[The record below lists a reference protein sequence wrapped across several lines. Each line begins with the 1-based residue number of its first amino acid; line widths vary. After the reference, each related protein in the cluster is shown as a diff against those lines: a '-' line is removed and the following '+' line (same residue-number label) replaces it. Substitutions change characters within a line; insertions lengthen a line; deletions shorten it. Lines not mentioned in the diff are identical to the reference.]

1 MQGPSL
7 SVPPPKKQSSE
18 EKDAAS
24 DIPGMSYGERMK
36 IRECIT

>member
-7 SVPPPKKQSSE
+7 SVPPPNKQPSE

-24 DIPGMSYGERMK
+24 DIPGVFGERMK
-36 IRECIT
+36 IRKCIT